1 MQTTFDKHSEH
12 FNALKFVAK
21 AVAKFKGQ
29 DQRDH
34 LNNIYC
40 DGLRIMATNGH
51 RLHVY
56 EQPEPETPP
65 LDPGYY
71 EILKNTKTE
80 LRLLPVQIDQEYPD
94 IMRIMPSDE
103 GLHSL
108 GHTKSSLWG
117 KVAEIIRSFEE
128 GAINVDYLMD
138 ALIGQPAWMFKT
150 TDHTNPI
157 LLKGGFLTAVIMPM
171 RS

>member
-94 IMRIMPSDE
+94 IMRIMPSNE
-103 GLHSL
+103 GLE
-108 GHTKSSLWG
+108 GFDAKSSLFG
-117 KVAEIIRSFEE
+117 KFAQVIRSLNE
-128 GAINVDYLMD
+128 GSINTDYFKA
-138 ALIGQPAWMFKT
+138 ALEGTDICMFKA
-150 TDHTNPI
+150 TDGASPI
-157 LLKGGFLTAVIMPM
+157 LLKGGFLTAVIMPIG
-171 RS
+171 S